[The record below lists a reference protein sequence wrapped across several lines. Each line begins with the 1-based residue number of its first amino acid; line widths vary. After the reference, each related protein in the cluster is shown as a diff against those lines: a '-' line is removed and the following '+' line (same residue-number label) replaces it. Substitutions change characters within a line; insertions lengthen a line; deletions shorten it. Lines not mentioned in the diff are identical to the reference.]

1 MLTVMFPLETEA
13 GAPLR
18 MVCLMLCPWKFP
30 ARIGLATICGACLKF
45 PGLAA
50 APAAMVGLTFME
62 TVANKDC

>member
-1 MLTVMFPLETEA
+1 MDMLTCMFPLETET
-13 GAPLR
+13 GAMEVPLK
-18 MVCLMLCPWKFP
+18 LPDKDGP
-30 ARIGLATICGACLKF
+30 TDGTTGCLKF